1 MNQFLT
7 FNIPSYSGDRLHQ
20 TMRMNNPGL
29 HLYRNPDQELQMA
42 WDHYDLNR
50 RPDVYPQPLAR
61 TGRYNQYSQSIP
73 LAQSVPRYPQLNSL
87 TNSPYNPYGPAPDK
101 VSAIDQAKVVTP
113 PSQLGDTQTENP
125 VEKIVTPPAPPVPA
139 GSLGPPPPPAVQQPA
154 TGDILTT
161 PPLKQIPLKIVQPA
175 TNVPLPIQTSGA
187 TPKIVSVPVSVPNP
201 PLISD
206 SSRITRAS
214 QELVKAGKDLM
225 KSKASKKG
233 KNARS
238 VSED

>member
-1 MNQFLT
+1 
-7 FNIPSYSGDRLHQ
+7 
-20 TMRMNNPGL
+20 MNNPGL
-29 HLYRNPDQELQMA
+29 HLYRNPEQEMQMA
-42 WDHYDLNR
+42 WDHFDLNSNS
-50 RPDVYPQPLAR
+50 DVSPHPLAR

-73 LAQSVPRYPQLNSL
+73 LAQSVPRYPKLTSL

-113 PSQLGDTQTENP
+113 PSQLGDTQTANP
-125 VEKIVTPPAPPVPA
+125 VEKTVTPPVPA
-139 GSLGPPPPPAVQQPA
+139 GSLGPTPPPAVKQPA
-154 TGDILTT
+154 TGDNLTT
-161 PPLKQIPLKIVQPA
+161 PPLKMVPLKMVQPA

-187 TPKIVSVPVSVPNP
+187 TPKIVSVTNP

-206 SSRITRAS
+206 NSRITRAS
-214 QELVKAGKDLM
+214 QELVTAGKNLI
-225 KSKASKKG
+225 KSKTRKKE